1 MIRRDALYF
10 IGTCGASNERLQR
23 RVYAKSSAALAGPK
37 RVERFQTIE
46 MAALLNELHERP
58 LGACNLVSYDAA

>member
-1 MIRRDALYF
+1 MIRRYALYF

-23 RVYAKSSAALAGPK
+23 RVYTKSVAALAGPK
-37 RVERFQTIE
+37 RVECFQTTK
-46 MAALLNELHERP
+46 MAVPPNELKERP